1 MIKKYRL
8 PIQAEGGLL
17 RFEHSY
23 ALYGELMSR
32 IDSDI
37 ADMLHMEGFTPLSQH
52 LELNREGAAWIVTTF
67 DDTVSEAFL
76 CAVHEIKGISLR
88 DSELILNLSD
98 PFLENETSF
107 ESLLRESSNT
117 MQHTRNRIEFV
128 SPTGFK
134 SDEQYVL
141 YPTSDLILKSLITK
155 WNAVCTDY
163 VIDDAELVK
172 MLLSSV
178 SISGYKLSSYDYRM
192 KNQHIRAFSGSVSMR
207 AKLSAP
213 LERIY
218 TMLLR
223 FGEYSGV
230 GIKTA
235 LGMGGI
241 KIIKQF

>member
-52 LELNREGAAWIVTTF
+52 LELNRKGAAWIVTTF

-172 MLLSSV
+172 M
-178 SISGYKLSSYDYRM
+178 
-192 KNQHIRAFSGSVSMR
+192 NQHIRAFSGSVSMR
-207 AKLSAP
+207 AKLAAP

>member
-1 MIKKYRL
+1 M
-8 PIQAEGGLL
+8 PIQVEGGRL
-17 RFEHSY
+17 RYEHSY

-52 LELNREGAAWIVTTF
+52 LELNRESVAWVVTTF
-67 DDTVSEAFL
+67 DDTVSDAFL
-76 CAVHEIKGISLR
+76 RAAHEIKEISLH
-88 DSELILNLSD
+88 DSGLILTLSE
-98 PFLENETSF
+98 PLLENETSV
-107 ESLLRESSNT
+107 ESLLRESSNSIQT
-117 MQHTRNRIEFV
+117 ARSRIEFV

-141 YPTSDLILKSLITK
+141 YPSSDLILKSLITK
-155 WNAVCTDY
+155 WNAVSREY
-163 VIDDAELVK
+163 VLDDAELVK

-192 KNQHIRAFSGSVSMR
+192 KNQRIRAFSGSVTMR
-207 AKLSAP
+207 TKLAAP

-241 KIIKQF
+241 KIRKQY

>member
-8 PIQAEGGLL
+8 PIQAEDGLL

-52 LELNREGAAWIVTTF
+52 LELNRKGAAWIVTTF

-107 ESLLRESSNT
+107 E
-117 MQHTRNRIEFV
+117 
-128 SPTGFK
+128 
-134 SDEQYVL
+134 
-141 YPTSDLILKSLITK
+141 
-155 WNAVCTDY
+155 
-163 VIDDAELVK
+163 
-172 MLLSSV
+172 
-178 SISGYKLSSYDYRM
+178 
-192 KNQHIRAFSGSVSMR
+192 
-207 AKLSAP
+207 
-213 LERIY
+213 
-218 TMLLR
+218 
-223 FGEYSGV
+223 
-230 GIKTA
+230 
-235 LGMGGI
+235 
-241 KIIKQF
+241 